1 MPKMSDMK
9 EQWLFHAIL
18 VALAV
23 VAFFF
28 AKNAISEFQNTM
40 DSIRKEVTQV
50 REAVTRFE
58 ERQSS
63 LTDRFSRLEQE
74 QDDHGL
80 LLYNH
85 DWRVRRLEEN
95 VPGVRVPRGADQWNT
110 PGPNAPNSPT
120 RHQE

>member
-1 MPKMSDMK
+1 MPSMSDMK

-28 AKNAISEFQNTM
+28 AKNAISEFQSTM
-40 DSIRKEVTQV
+40 DSIRQEVTQV

-63 LTDRFSRLEQE
+63 LADRFSELSEE

-80 LLYNH
+80 LIYNH

-95 VPGVRVPRGADQWNT
+95 VPGIRTPRNPTEQGT
-110 PGPNAPNSPT
+110 PGTPPPHFEP

>member
-1 MPKMSDMK
+1 MPKMDDVK

-28 AKNAISEFQNTM
+28 AKNAISDFQSTM
-40 DSIRKEVTQV
+40 ESIRDEVTQV

-63 LTDRFSRLEQE
+63 LTDRFSRLESE
-74 QDDHGL
+74 HDDHGL

-95 VPGVRVPRGADQWNT
+95 VPGVRTPKNGLGRDT
-110 PGPNAPNSPT
+110 PGRLAPHVTPQSKD
-120 RHQE
+120 

>member
-110 PGPNAPNSPT
+110 PGPNAPNSPS
-120 RHQE
+120 RD